1 MNYRFEIL
9 GPATVVSDG
18 EDVVLPSTKPS
29 AILASL
35 LLKCNSFVSLDYLKY
50 ALWGEEAPANA
61 DVTLPTYILR
71 LRRLLRKYDRDADPI
86 TTMPRG
92 YCINLPANSDSLD
105 LLVFRRLV
113 DKSATYRSS
122 GEVENERSAL
132 IRAEKLWKGPALSN
146 IPSEALHR
154 EETPS
159 LNDQWFDVLERRFT
173 IDLAL
178 GDFEGL
184 APQVRQAI
192 THRPER
198 ERYWEQLIEALYRSG
213 RTTEALNEYRKV
225 HGYLTNELGIEPRQS
240 LQELHLQ
247 VLRQA
252 DPLSP
257 PGGTGETVT
266 LIPRERRPS
275 EARPPAPPPGQ
286 EPASRRTGSN
296 HLSLAPDFVGRCE
309 TVESLVEEI
318 VDTETPVVIVTG
330 PPSVGKTEVALHTAK
345 RCEARFSGGVYFAR
359 FDLPDGT
366 RRDRPSILCD
376 LLRQAGTE
384 LDPDAG
390 LLTHETP
397 LLNAWRSVVADR
409 PCLVVV
415 DGVRHSAESVP
426 LLPPSSESRA
436 VITSRNALPRL
447 IAFHGARTHSLAP
460 LSRTHAVRLLT
471 HIIGEE
477 AEEQGPAVLQR
488 IADACGGLPGAV
500 RLAGAKFVS
509 TPHLTLDQF
518 AALLEDSP
526 FEQLSA
532 ASESE
537 FSLREEIL
545 RCFGEVTRS
554 AQRLFLNLAADKQQS
569 VSAGDLYTNFPG
581 TATEF
586 DQALGELY
594 DASLIHHCGTDRLG
608 VYRLLRDVVTTT
620 SAPLA
625 VAEETGG

>member
-35 LLKCNSFVSLDYLKY
+35 LLKCNSFVSLEYLKY
-50 ALWGEEAPANA
+50 ALWGEDAPANA

-92 YCINLPANSDSLD
+92 YSINIPANSDSLD

-113 DKSATYRSS
+113 EKGSAYRSS

-132 IRAEKLWKGPALSN
+132 VRAEKLWKGPALSN
-146 IPSEALHR
+146 IPSETLHR

-173 IDLAL
+173 IDLTL

-225 HGYLTNELGIEPRQS
+225 HEYLTTELGIEPRQS

-252 DPLSP
+252 DVMP
-257 PGGTGETVT
+257 PSGGAGEAVT
-266 LIPRERRPS
+266 LIPRSRRWTGT
-275 EARPPAPPPGQ
+275 EAPAPPPDKD
-286 EPASRRTGSN
+286 PVPRRSGPN
-296 HLSLAPDFVGRCE
+296 HLPLSPDFFGRCE
-309 TVESLVEEI
+309 TVESLVEEVI
-318 VDTETPVVIVTG
+318 DTDTPVVVVTG
-330 PPSVGKTEVALHTAK
+330 PPSVGKTETALRTAK
-345 RCEARFSGGVYFAR
+345 RCEDRFSGGVYLAR
-359 FDLPDGT
+359 FDRPDGT
-366 RRDRPSILCD
+366 RRDRPSVLCD
-376 LLRQAGTE
+376 LLRQAGVE
-384 LDPDAG
+384 LGPEAG
-390 LLTHETP
+390 RATHEAR
-397 LLNAWRSVVADR
+397 LLSAWQSVVADR
-409 PCLVVV
+409 PCLLVV

-436 VITSRNALPRL
+436 LVTSRNALPRL
-447 IAFHGARTHSLAP
+447 IAFHGARLHSLAP
-460 LSRTHAVRLLT
+460 LSRNHAVRLLS

-477 AEEQGPAVLQR
+477 AEVRGPAVLQR

-509 TPHLTLDQF
+509 TPHLALEEF
-518 AALLEDSP
+518 ATLLEDSP

-537 FSLREEIL
+537 FSLREEFL
-545 RCFGEVTRS
+545 HCFDEVSRP
-554 AQRLFLNLAADKQQS
+554 AQRLFLGLAAGEHQG
-569 VSAGDLYTNFPG
+569 VAARELYADFPG

-608 VYRLLRDVVTTT
+608 VYRLLREVVTT
-620 SAPLA
+620 SRAPLA
-625 VAEETGG
+625 AAEETGG

>member
-92 YCINLPANSDSLD
+92 YSINLPANSDSLD
-105 LLVFRRLV
+105 LLVFRRLAE
-113 DKSATYRSS
+113 KGASYRSS
-122 GEVENERSAL
+122 GEMENERSAL
-132 IRAEKLWKGPALSN
+132 VRAEKLWKGPALSN
-146 IPSEALHR
+146 IPSETLHR

-173 IDLAL
+173 IDLTL

-225 HGYLTNELGIEPRQS
+225 HEYLTSELGIEPRQS
-240 LQELHLQ
+240 LQEIHLQ

-252 DPLSP
+252 DLMSP
-257 PGGTGETVT
+257 PNGTGETAT
-266 LIPRERRPS
+266 LAPRGPRPS
-275 EARPPAPPPGQ
+275 DGRAPVPPSGKVPVP
-286 EPASRRTGSN
+286 RRSGPN
-296 HLSLAPDFVGRCE
+296 HLPLAPDFFGRCE
-309 TVESLVEEI
+309 TVESLVEEV
-318 VDTETPVVIVTG
+318 VDTDTPVVVVTG
-330 PPSVGKTEVALHTAK
+330 PPSVGKTEMALRTAK
-345 RCEARFSGGVYFAR
+345 RCEGRFSGGVYLAR
-359 FDLPDGT
+359 FDRPDGS
-366 RRDRPSILCD
+366 RRDRSAILCD
-376 LLRQAGTE
+376 LLRQAGVDLGPE
-384 LDPDAG
+384 AG
-390 LLTHETP
+390 RTTHEAP
-397 LLNAWRSVVADR
+397 LLNAWQSVVADR
-409 PCLVVV
+409 PCLVVI
-415 DGVRHSAESVP
+415 DGVRHSVESVP
-426 LLPPSSESRA
+426 LLPPSSESR
-436 VITSRNALPRL
+436 VIITSRNALPRL

-460 LSRTHAVRLLT
+460 LHRTHAVRLLS

-477 AEEQGPAVLQR
+477 AEDQEPAVLQR

-518 AALLEDSP
+518 ATLLEASP
-526 FEQLSA
+526 LEQLSA

-545 RCFGEVTRS
+545 YCFDKVSRS
-554 AQRLFLNLAADKQQS
+554 AQRLFLDLAADEQQG
-569 VSAGDLYTNFPG
+569 VAARELYAGFPG
-581 TATEF
+581 TTTEF

-594 DASLIHHCGTDRLG
+594 DASLIHHCGTDRIG
-608 VYRLLRDVVTTT
+608 VYRLLREVVITAR
-620 SAPLA
+620 APL
-625 VAEETGG
+625 VLAEETGG

>member
-35 LLKCNSFVSLDYLKY
+35 LLKCNSFVSLDHLKY
-50 ALWGEEAPANA
+50 ALWGEEAPTNA

-113 DKSATYRSS
+113 EKSAAYRSS

-146 IPSEALHR
+146 IPSETLHR

-173 IDLAL
+173 IDLTL

-213 RTTEALNEYRKV
+213 RATEALNEYRKV
-225 HGYLTNELGIEPRQS
+225 HEYLTSELGIEPRQS
-240 LQELHLQ
+240 LQEIHLQ

-252 DPLSP
+252 DLMSP
-257 PGGTGETVT
+257 PSGTGESVT
-266 LIPRERRPS
+266 LIPRGRRSSDVGAPV
-275 EARPPAPPPGQ
+275 PPPDGKTA
-286 EPASRRTGSN
+286 PRRAGSG
-296 HLSLAPDFVGRCE
+296 HLPLAPDFVGRCE
-309 TVESLVEEI
+309 TVESLVEEVI
-318 VDTETPVVIVTG
+318 DTETPVVVVTG

-345 RCEARFSGGVYFAR
+345 RCEGRFSGGVYLAR
-359 FDLPDGT
+359 FDRPDGT
-366 RRDRPSILCD
+366 RRDRPAVLCD
-376 LLRQAGTE
+376 LLRQAGME
-384 LDPDAG
+384 LDPEVGRSTPEA
-390 LLTHETP
+390 P
-397 LLNAWRSVVADR
+397 LLNAWHSVVADR

-426 LLPPSSESRA
+426 LLPPSSESRV

-447 IAFHGARTHSLAP
+447 IAFHGARTYNLAP
-460 LSRTHAVRLLT
+460 LSRTHAVRLLS

-477 AEEQGPAVLQR
+477 AEDHGPANLRR

-518 AALLEDSP
+518 AALLEASP

-545 RCFGEVTRS
+545 RCFEEVSRP
-554 AQRLFLNLAADKQQS
+554 AQRLFLTLAADEQQG
-569 VSAGDLYTNFPG
+569 VAAQELYSGFPG

-586 DQALGELY
+586 DQTLGELY

-608 VYRLLRDVVTTT
+608 VYRLLREVVTTPR
-620 SAPLA
+620 APLA

>member
-50 ALWGEEAPANA
+50 ALWGEDAPANA

-105 LLVFRRLV
+105 LLVFRRLFA
-113 DKSATYRSS
+113 KSVSYRSS

-146 IPSEALHR
+146 IPSETLHR

-173 IDLAL
+173 IDLTL

-225 HGYLTNELGIEPRQS
+225 HEYLTSELGIEPRQS
-240 LQELHLQ
+240 LQEIHLQ

-252 DPLSP
+252 ELMPQPSD
-257 PGGTGETVT
+257 TGEAVT
-266 LIPRERRPS
+266 LIPRGQRS
-275 EARPPAPPPGQ
+275 SDAGAPAPPTERNPSPRRPG
-286 EPASRRTGSN
+286 SS
-296 HLSLAPDFVGRCE
+296 HLPITPDFFGRCE
-309 TVESLVEEI
+309 TVETLVEEI
-318 VDTETPVVIVTG
+318 VDTDTPVVVVTG
-330 PPSVGKTEVALHTAK
+330 PPSVGKTELALHTAK
-345 RCEARFSGGVYFAR
+345 RCESRFSGGIYLAR
-359 FDLPDGT
+359 FDRPDGT
-366 RRDRPSILCD
+366 RRDRPSVLRD
-376 LLRQAGTE
+376 LLRQAGVE
-384 LDPDAG
+384 LPPETAG
-390 LLTHETP
+390 TTHEGP
-397 LLNAWRSVVADR
+397 LLDAWQSVVADR
-409 PCLVVV
+409 PCLLVI
-415 DGVRHSAESVP
+415 DGACHSSESVP

-436 VITSRNALPRL
+436 VVTSRNALPRL

-460 LSRTHAVRLLT
+460 LSRNHAVRLLS

-477 AEEQGPAVLQR
+477 AEDQGPAVLQR

-509 TPHLTLDQF
+509 TPHLTLEQF
-518 AALLEDSP
+518 ARLLEASP

-537 FSLREEIL
+537 FILWEEIL
-545 RCFGEVTRS
+545 HCFEEVSPT
-554 AQRLFLNLAADKQQS
+554 AQRLFLHLAAGQQG
-569 VSAGDLYTNFPG
+569 VAAKELYTGFSG

-594 DASLIHHCGTDRLG
+594 DASLIHNCGTDRLG
-608 VYRLLRDVVTTT
+608 VYRLLREVVTT
-620 SAPLA
+620 SRAPLTA
-625 VAEETGG
+625 AEETGG